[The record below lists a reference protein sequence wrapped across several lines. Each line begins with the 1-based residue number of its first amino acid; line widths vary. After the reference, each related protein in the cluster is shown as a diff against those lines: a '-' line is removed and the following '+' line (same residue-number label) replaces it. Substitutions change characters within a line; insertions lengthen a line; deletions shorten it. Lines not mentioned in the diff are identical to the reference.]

1 MSVTLMNLDPFQFQ
15 VGENHMTVV
24 VKFSCAQMR
33 QTFIAFPLG
42 PLGSATYKVSRMLK
56 KFSCS

>member
-1 MSVTLMNLDPFQFQ
+1 MSVTLMNLDAFQFQ

-24 VKFSCAQMR
+24 VKFSCAQ
-33 QTFIAFPLG
+33 TFTALTLG